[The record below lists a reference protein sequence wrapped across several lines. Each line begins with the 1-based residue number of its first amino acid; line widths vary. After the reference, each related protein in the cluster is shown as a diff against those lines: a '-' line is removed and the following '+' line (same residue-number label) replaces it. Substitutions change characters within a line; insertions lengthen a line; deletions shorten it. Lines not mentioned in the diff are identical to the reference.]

1 MGYYMEDAFE
11 MAGVWM
17 ILAFALAIGGAIA
30 LYCTF
35 LRKDNDGKFKGFL
48 GWLYDFLTFK
58 NMLLEMILR
67 VVYLVLAIHITL
79 TSLSFLGINF
89 LLFVMYLVF
98 GNLILRVTFEF
109 SLVLLTICR
118 NTSEINKKMSKK

>member
-11 MAGVWM
+11 MTGVWM

-89 LLFVMYLVF
+89 LFFVIYLVF
-98 GNLILRVTFEF
+98 GNLFLRVIFEF